1 MTKDEFL
8 KLLSDEVKTYKSYL
22 ETDRQDWIVK
32 GFVDIDRNV
41 YAITNDTKVV
51 SKIIEIL
58 LIPKLESF
66 ARANGM
72 EMELPSRQNYYPDL
86 TFKDGEGNL
95 FAVDFKSSYY
105 AGDSVNG
112 LTLGSYWGYFRERD
126 SVRNMDRTYNS
137 YASHTV
143 LGVLYRKCGIGGGEA
158 KVFSIDELPAIHSVI
173 GDFVFFVQP
182 KWKIA
187 NDAPGSGNTRNIG
200 GITSIPDLVN
210 GRGPFS
216 SLGEDVAESTLGLEG
231 TMRKYYPGGYLG
243 LSSDP
248 VALWAGYMP
257 ASQRTQYGNTIV
269 TELRVIAQ
277 SAGQLHIGTAKV
289 ADVTAKTAAANTQ
302 AYTVN
307 AGANTIGLRLAVA
320 ADKRS
325 CSAAAARWACITRLP
340 FPQTTRTA
348 TLPGCPQASS
358 ASRTASR
365 IPSRCRS
372 APNFTPRAARR
383 CILVSKRRRAK

>member
-112 LTLGSYWGYFRERD
+112 LTLGSYWGISARGIP
-126 SVRNMDRTYNS
+126 SGTWT
-137 YASHTV
+137 AHT
-143 LGVLYRKCGIGGGEA
+143 
-158 KVFSIDELPAIHSVI
+158 IHT
-173 GDFVFFVQP
+173 P
-182 KWKIA
+182 
-187 NDAPGSGNTRNIG
+187 
-200 GITSIPDLVN
+200 
-210 GRGPFS
+210 
-216 SLGEDVAESTLGLEG
+216 
-231 TMRKYYPGGYLG
+231 
-243 LSSDP
+243 
-248 VALWAGYMP
+248 
-257 ASQRTQYGNTIV
+257 RTQSWACCTGN
-269 TELRVIAQ
+269 
-277 SAGQLHIGTAKV
+277 V
-289 ADVTAKTAAANTQ
+289 APAAA
-302 AYTVN
+302 
-307 AGANTIGLRLAVA
+307 
-320 ADKRS
+320 K
-325 CSAAAARWACITRLP
+325 
-340 FPQTTRTA
+340 
-348 TLPGCPQASS
+348 
-358 ASRTASR
+358 
-365 IPSRCRS
+365 
-372 APNFTPRAARR
+372 RR
-383 CILVSKRRRAK
+383 CFLSTNCRQSIL